1 MKYHV
6 LASING
12 LIEIIL
18 KKELQGNELVQLI
31 IEYNE
36 AYSGFWDID
45 AWHYL

>member
-6 LASING
+6 LAIING
-12 LIEIIL
+12 QIEIIL
-18 KKELQGNELVQLI
+18 KKLQDNELVQLI

-45 AWHYL
+45 AWYYL